1 MASFIDGHVHI
12 HTCYPLD
19 KFLDSAITNF
29 RHASMELDQTGDSG
43 AIMLLTESAGDD
55 CFAALGDSGS
65 RLCQSAGQWRFEPTD
80 ETQSITA
87 ENTQGHRIVLIAGR
101 QIVTAENLEIL
112 WIGTAQRISD
122 GLPIQQLIDQI
133 DASEGIAVLPWGPGK
148 WYGRRGKIVKET
160 ITTYKGQNLFLGDN
174 GNRPFFWP
182 TPTNFR
188 YARDKGIRILPGSDP
203 LPLATEAGRAGTFG
217 FYIDENVSALKPC
230 ADLLKI
236 IRNQGKHF
244 RSFGRLES
252 PGRFFRNQF
261 CMQLI
266 KKGLMKR

>member
-1 MASFIDGHVHI
+1 MASLIDGHVHI
-12 HTCYPLD
+12 HSCFPLQ
-19 KFLDSAITNF
+19 KFLDSAAANF
-29 RHASMELDQTGDSG
+29 QHASMELDRTAD
-43 AIMLLTESAGDD
+43 ADAVLLLTESAGDD
-55 CFAALGDSGS
+55 CFAALRDSGS
-65 RLCQSAGQWRFEPTD
+65 PLCQSAGQWRFNPTD
-80 ETQSITA
+80 ETRSLTA
-87 ENTQGHRIVLIAGR
+87 AHARGQRIVLVAGR

-112 WIGTAQRISD
+112 WIGTAQHISD

-133 DASEGIAVLPWGPGK
+133 TASEGIAVLPWGPGK
-148 WYGRRGKIVKET
+148 WFGRRGKIVKQI
-160 ITTYKGQNLFLGDN
+160 ITTYKGDNLFLGDN
-174 GNRPFFWP
+174 GNRPVFWP

-188 YARDKGIRILPGSDP
+188 YAREKGLQILPGSDP
-203 LPLATEAGRAGTFG
+203 LPLATEVGRAGTFG
-217 FYIDENVSALKPC
+217 FYSDENVSALKPC

-252 PGRFFRNQF
+252 PGRFFRNQL

>member
-19 KFLDSAITNF
+19 KFLDSAMANF
-29 RHASMELDQTGDSG
+29 QNASMALGQTGDSG

-55 CFAALGDSGS
+55 WFAALRDSGAD
-65 RLCQSAGQWRFEPTD
+65 LHQSNGQWRFTPTD

-87 ENTQGHRIVLIAGR
+87 ENRQGHRIVLIAGR

-112 WIGTAQRISD
+112 WIGTAQRVSD
-122 GLPIQQLIDQI
+122 GLPIRQLIDQI
-133 DASEGIAVLPWGPGK
+133 AASEGIAVLPWGPGK
-148 WYGRRGKIVKET
+148 WHGRRGKIVKEI
-160 ITTYKGQNLFLGDN
+160 ITTYNGQDLFLGDN

-188 YARDKGIRILPGSDP
+188 YALDKGIRILPGSDP
-203 LPLATEAGRAGTFG
+203 LPLTTEAGRAGTFG
-217 FYIDENVSALKPC
+217 FYTDENVSIHKPC
-230 ADLLKI
+230 ADLLTI
-236 IRNQGKHF
+236 IRNQGKYL
-244 RSFGRLES
+244 RNYGRLES
-252 PGRFFRNQF
+252 SGRFFRNQF